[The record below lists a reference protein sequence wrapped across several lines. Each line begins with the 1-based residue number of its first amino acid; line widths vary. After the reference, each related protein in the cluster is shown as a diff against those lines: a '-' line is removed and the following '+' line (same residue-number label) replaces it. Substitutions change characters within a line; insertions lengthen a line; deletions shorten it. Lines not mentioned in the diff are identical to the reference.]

1 MRIGFFGTPEIAAF
15 CLARLMERHEVA
27 FVVTGC
33 DKPRGRCLQVSGC
46 PVKCAALERE
56 VPVLEPE
63 HLRDPA
69 LPDELARFGAELF
82 VVVAYGAIIP
92 RAIFDLPRHRTI
104 NLHPSLL
111 PRYRG
116 AAPMQWALIN
126 GETETGITVQLIN
139 ERLDAGDIIL
149 QERFAIDETMTAGE
163 LAEIVFPRGA
173 ALLDE
178 AIARIGAGTAA
189 PVVQDESAATYCK
202 KIDKDLPR
210 IVWTGGARDIHNM
223 VRGLNPAPVAWTT
236 FRGRVL
242 KIWRTMPFEA
252 ADAPALDPGEVAVYK
267 KKRLLAGTGAGRLE
281 IVSVQPETKKVMDAA
296 SFINGHRL
304 QAGERLGV

>member
-1 MRIGFFGTPEIAAF
+1 
-15 CLARLMERHEVA
+15 
-27 FVVTGC
+27 
-33 DKPRGRCLQVSGC
+33 
-46 PVKCAALERE
+46 
-56 VPVLEPE
+56 
-63 HLRDPA
+63 
-69 LPDELARFGAELF
+69 
-82 VVVAYGAIIP
+82 
-92 RAIFDLPRHRTI
+92 
-104 NLHPSLL
+104 
-111 PRYRG
+111 
-116 AAPMQWALIN
+116 
-126 GETETGITVQLIN
+126 
-139 ERLDAGDIIL
+139 
-149 QERFAIDETMTAGE
+149 
-163 LAEIVFPRGA
+163 
-173 ALLDE
+173 DE

-242 KIWRTMPFEA
+242 KIWRTIPFEA

-281 IVSVQPETKKVMDAA
+281 IVSVQPETKKVMDAT